1 MTTDSHPHPHR
12 RRCRACGVPLRA
24 EPDATAGCRTAEC
37 PLRGL
42 LFRPLATRE
51 LT

>member
-12 RRCRACGVPLRA
+12 ERCRACREPLRP
-24 EPDATAGCRTAEC
+24 EPDRTAGCRTTGC
-37 PLRGL
+37 PLRRL
-42 LFRPLATRE
+42 LFSPLPTPQ